1 MKPWSVSGPF
11 LSMLRV
17 RGMDGS
23 RLCVAVAAAF
33 SSCLEFCVA
42 TSHLIIIHLT
52 KAKHL
57 GSFPVLRR
65 SASLALVSRRACAVR
80 VRVDWP
86 GRVAPGAQAH
96 SHSNACE
103 CPLRTALPASVSVTV
118 LAVGRSLFCSVS
130 YPWSLRCPACF
141 RVDPALGSLPRE
153 VPIQELGRSLSFS
166 C

>member
-1 MKPWSVSGPF
+1 MECVRP
-11 LSMLRV
+11 LSLDAPRP
-17 RGMDGS
+17 RDGS

-42 TSHLIIIHLT
+42 TSHLSIIHLT
-52 KAKHL
+52 KAKRL

-65 SASLALVSRRACAVR
+65 SASLALVSRRACAVC
-80 VRVDWP
+80 VRVDRP
-86 GRVAPGAQAH
+86 GRAAPGAQSH

-103 CPLRTALPASVSVTV
+103 SPLHMALPASASVTV
-118 LAVGRSLFCSVS
+118 LAVGRSLLCPVS

-141 RVDPALGSLPRE
+141 CVDLAFGSLPRE